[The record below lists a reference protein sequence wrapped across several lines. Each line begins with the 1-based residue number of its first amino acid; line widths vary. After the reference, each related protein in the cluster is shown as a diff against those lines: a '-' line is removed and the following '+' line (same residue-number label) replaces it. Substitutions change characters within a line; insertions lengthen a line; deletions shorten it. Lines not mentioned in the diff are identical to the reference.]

1 MIAMKNTGTILFR
14 FCPLLCL
21 LLALTACGRRQETA
35 PSALP
40 AAPESGIANAELKA
54 VGLAAIQEAFGL
66 LTSNLTAA
74 LARGGTTEAL
84 PFCKVE
90 ALPLTASVGEAY
102 DLELRRVALRV
113 RNPANRASPRAA
125 EIFETMRTAMAQGRA
140 LEPVVEMVG
149 DDPVLYAPIILNNPL
164 CLVCHG
170 TPNQQ
175 IAPGTMDLLAD
186 LYPDDEAVGF
196 QMGDLRGLWEVR
208 AWAR

>member
-1 MIAMKNTGTILFR
+1 MRNPRNTGAILFR
-14 FCPLLCL
+14 LGPLLCL
-21 LLALTACGRRQETA
+21 ALALTACGRRPETVSA
-35 PSALP
+35 PPSA
-40 AAPESGIANAELKA
+40 AVHSGVADEELQA
-54 VGLAAIQEAFGL
+54 VGLAAIQEGFGL

-102 DLELRRVALRV
+102 DLELRRVALQV

-125 EIFETMRTAMAQGRA
+125 EIFESMRATMAQGRA
-140 LEPVVEMVG
+140 LEPVVEMIG

-208 AWAR
+208 AWAP